1 MNQNNGNHRLA
12 AVDVIDEEVASER
25 TNGNF
30 YDASNPELR
39 PAKPIGVA
47 KKKGWKRKLVAWCFV
62 LLLIGGGAIVL
73 YQLLRVNRVDVKV
86 QADSRRDLKTP
97 KPSPNGNNPDNTL
110 TAEAINI
117 ARSASGADS
126 VNNNAAP
133 SASPSAAALPSPTP
147 VATSRTNYSYTG
159 NTSPVFEPLTE
170 ATSNG
175 NSNQQTTAGSVK
187 TANAADLT
195 ASVQVQNHANVTQ
208 SIFVGD
214 ESAKAS
220 SLTLQ
225 TSAMRTTKS
234 SGENK
239 SPIANSTKLAPA
251 VLPPFGTM
259 LPVRTQGVIFTLR
272 NDSYARLELMRDAV
286 GEGWSLPKGTVFIG
300 RTSGNEYDRAY
311 VNVIGYI
318 DPRDNKLVKMTGEV
332 MGTDGAAGLAG
343 KRLGVDRNAFK
354 NALRKVASSGVQVAG
369 MMAGALGRGPVIID
383 GAGYRLATPFENE
396 ARNAIGGNTNRSFV
410 KVQAGQPG
418 YVMVSDLPRVIQSVD
433 APGDQELNRAA
444 TSLTGREVLELILF
458 GSPEEIRAALPLM
471 NDEQKRLAAKAL
483 GPESKDK

>member
-62 LLLIGGGAIVL
+62 LLLIGGGAIAL
-73 YQLLRVNRVDVKV
+73 YLLLRVNRVDVKV
-86 QADSRRDLKTP
+86 QADSRRDLQTP

-126 VNNNAAP
+126 VNKNVAP
-133 SASPSAAALPSPTP
+133 SASPSAAALSSPTP

-170 ATSNG
+170 TTSNG

-220 SLTLQ
+220 SLTLK

-272 NDSYARLELMRDAV
+272 NDSYARLELMRDAA
-286 GEGWSLPKGTVFIG
+286 GEGWSLPKG
-300 RTSGNEYDRAY
+300 
-311 VNVIGYI
+311 
-318 DPRDNKLVKMTGEV
+318 
-332 MGTDGAAGLAG
+332 
-343 KRLGVDRNAFK
+343 
-354 NALRKVASSGVQVAG
+354 
-369 MMAGALGRGPVIID
+369 
-383 GAGYRLATPFENE
+383 
-396 ARNAIGGNTNRSFV
+396 
-410 KVQAGQPG
+410 
-418 YVMVSDLPRVIQSVD
+418 
-433 APGDQELNRAA
+433 
-444 TSLTGREVLELILF
+444 
-458 GSPEEIRAALPLM
+458 
-471 NDEQKRLAAKAL
+471 
-483 GPESKDK
+483 